1 MQLINA
7 AYKWR
12 HTTTEDVFPIKINVE
27 ITFTSKNENLYLIFL
42 DISEAS
48 NTINRNKLHQKNQW
62 RQTVCY
68 SNSYSDMR
76 VRLANFFMDDTRTAK
91 GDCS

>member
-1 MQLINA
+1 MQLIYA

-42 DISEAS
+42 DTSEAS
-48 NTINRNKLHQKNQW
+48 NTINRIKLHQKN
-62 RQTVCY
+62 
-68 SNSYSDMR
+68 
-76 VRLANFFMDDTRTAK
+76 
-91 GDCS
+91 